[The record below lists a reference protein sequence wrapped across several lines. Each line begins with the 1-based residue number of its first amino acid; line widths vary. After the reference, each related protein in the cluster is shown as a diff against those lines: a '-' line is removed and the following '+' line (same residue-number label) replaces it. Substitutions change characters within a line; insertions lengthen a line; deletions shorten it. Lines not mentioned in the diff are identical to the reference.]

1 MQTTKENFI
10 GQISFDRFQNV
21 VEKARA
27 LNHEHWIGDIPV
39 HRELLKF
46 YKAFKAKRYNIVP
59 CVDGN
64 TRTLWKRDGVSGES
78 VGVGVYYALGITF
91 PDTTDFRSGSIHID
105 TDPNL
110 DDSGF
115 TYCVKADEIENEK
128 FACGNDGYHIRQ
140 SKDMAKTVK
149 LAMKFLTPLDYDD
162 IHGKCLGNL
171 HLGISHLREPAQ
183 EKIHKGFAM
192 DRSVIAQEVAHMIA
206 AGYQPSTEAFKNA
219 LDMWVQE
226 GAELKRMQDYKPRA
240 CLVWVKPNSLSYK
253 FTEDRVVTECT
264 SMDDVPELI
273 RNKLAVL
280 QIAKNGDAIADVGVR
295 VSDITYWVFA

>member
-10 GQISFDRFQNV
+10 GHIEFDRFQRN
-21 VEKARA
+21 VEKAREFG
-27 LNHEHWIGDIPV
+27 HKYWIGDIPV
-39 HRELLKF
+39 HPELLKF

-59 CVDGN
+59 CVDRN
-64 TRTLWKRDGVSGES
+64 TNAYWVRQEDGEQKAVH
-78 VGVGVYYALGITF
+78 VYFTLGITF
-91 PDTTDFRSGSIHID
+91 PDTTDFRSGDIHIEAD
-105 TDPNL
+105 SNL
-110 DDSGF
+110 DNAGF

-128 FACGNDGYHIRQ
+128 FASHSDGYHIRQ
-140 SKDMAKTVK
+140 SKDMAKAVK
-149 LAMKFLTPLDYDD
+149 LATKYLTPLDYDD

-171 HLGISHLREPAQ
+171 HTGIHRLREPAQ
-183 EKIHKGFAM
+183 EKLHQKMGIE
-192 DRSVIAQEVAHMIA
+192 RSVIAQEVAHMIA
-206 AGYQPSTEAFKNA
+206 SGYQPSTEAFKNA
-219 LDMWVQE
+219 LDMWMQE

>member
-10 GQISFDRFQNV
+10 GHIDFDRFQNN

-39 HRELLKF
+39 HPELLKF

-59 CVDGN
+59 CVDTN
-64 TRTLWKRDGVSGES
+64 TQTIWRRDGVDGETI
-78 VGVGVYYALGITF
+78 GVAVYHQLGITF
-91 PDTTDFRSGSIHID
+91 PDTIDFRSGSIIIEVV
-105 TDPNL
+105 
-110 DDSGF
+110 DSQI
-115 TYCVKADEIENEK
+115 TYCVKADDIENEK
-128 FACGNDGYHIRQ
+128 FASHSDGYHVRQ

-149 LAMKFLTPLDYDD
+149 LAMKYLTPLDYDD
-162 IHGKCLGNL
+162 INDRCKGALNT
-171 HLGISHLREPAQ
+171 GIYNLREPAR
-183 EKIHKGFAM
+183 EKVHQKMSIE
-192 DRSVIAQEVAHMIA
+192 RSAVAQEVAHMIA
-206 AGYQPSTEAFKNA
+206 SGYQPSTEAFRNA
-219 LDMWVQE
+219 LDMWARE

-240 CLVWVKPNSLSYK
+240 CFVWVKPNSLSYK
-253 FTEDRVVTECT
+253 FTEDKVVTECT
-264 SMDDVPELI
+264 SMDDVPELV

>member
-10 GQISFDRFQNV
+10 GHIDFDRFKTN

-39 HRELLKF
+39 HPELLKF

-59 CVDGN
+59 CVDSN
-64 TRTLWKRDGVSGES
+64 TRHFWKSDSVDGEK
-78 VGVGVYYALGITF
+78 VGLGVYHQLGITF
-91 PDTTDFRSGSIHID
+91 PDTTDFRSGSIIIEVV
-105 TDPNL
+105 
-110 DDSGF
+110 DSQI
-115 TYCVKADEIENEK
+115 TYCVKADDIENEK
-128 FACGNDGYHIRQ
+128 FASHSDGYHVRQ

-149 LAMKFLTPLDYDD
+149 LAMKYLTPLDYDD
-162 IHGKCLGNL
+162 IHDRCTGALNT
-171 HLGISHLREPAQ
+171 GIYNLREPAR
-183 EKIHKGFAM
+183 EKLHKKMNIEHIF
-192 DRSVIAQEVAHMIA
+192 IAKEVAHMIA
-206 AGYQPSTEAFKNA
+206 SGYQPSTEAFKNA
-219 LDMWVQE
+219 LDMWARE

-240 CLVWVKPNSLSYK
+240 CFVWVKPNSLSYK
-253 FTEDRVVTECT
+253 FTEDKVVTECT
-264 SMDDVPELI
+264 SMDDVPELV